1 MELLH
6 DSGLHVVGK
15 CRSINRKVRKFYV
28 RNAQLRSESAK
39 FNFRFSVKLWKLQF
53 YCELVLY
60 FVGHYGPRVAS
71 KTFKS
76 FNSTII
82 DLSLRDNQDVNVKT
96 IIMG

>member
-1 MELLH
+1 MLEMPNLVW
-6 DSGLHVVGK
+6 DREV
-15 CRSINRKVRKFYV
+15 
-28 RNAQLRSESAK
+28 QLQIFGHKIS
-39 FNFRFSVKLWKLQF
+39 KLWKLHF